1 MNRYEKIQ
9 NMSLEKFAAWFV
21 GVQIATAQQLS
32 ICTKEQIEANNKLLL
47 STDYVKDWLL
57 EEVD

>member
-1 MNRYEKIQ
+1 MNRYEKVH

-21 GVQIATAQQLS
+21 GVQIATSQQLS

-47 STDYVKDWLL
+47 STDYVKNWLL
-57 EEVD
+57 EEMD